1 MENRGLRRSNSSPD
15 SLDRSIGGKNS
26 DNPGKIREGTSNS
39 RNSLWQRVHKEL
51 LEQQSLS
58 PAKQTHSLTEQT
70 QKVAD
75 VAPQES
81 LHRPDGWGQ
90 KNQDAVDIL
99 RKWENIATD
108 ADEIKKKEGY
118 NYLPK
123 YIRNEYEQLLK
134 IHDFSYTSYAEG
146 YIKKDMLN
154 LINEHFDHIN
164 TIMKKNVEDF
174 DKVYHFTGQTL
185 EKHSSEEWGSEDE
198 IDSLKKK
205 IAGTAEEMG
214 WKDFMERATEI
225 IQKVN
230 SDHCLH
236 IIDAARES
244 GDRSVEES
252 LLKLASNENNRISIR
267 TQSVYALSHIG
278 NASTIEKLEN
288 MLQNQNSPSMH
299 GAISRTCKVIKGRLY
314 PPQPIEIDF
323 LDNF

>member
-39 RNSLWQRVHKEL
+39 RNGLWQRVHKEL

-75 VAPQES
+75 VAPQEA
-81 LHRPDGWGQ
+81 LHKPDGWGQ
-90 KNQDAVDIL
+90 KNLDAVSVL

-118 NYLPK
+118 NYLSK
-123 YIRNEYEQLLK
+123 HIRNEYEQLLK
-134 IHDFSYTSYAEG
+134 IHNFSHTSYAEG

-164 TIMKKNVEDF
+164 TIIKKELADF
-174 DKVYHFTGQTL
+174 EEKMYNFTGQTL
-185 EKHSSEEWGSEDE
+185 EKHSSEEWESEDE
-198 IDSLKKK
+198 IDSIKKK

-236 IIDAARES
+236 IIDAAGAS
-244 GDRSVEES
+244 GDRSVEDS

-267 TQSVYALSHIG
+267 TQSVYALSNIG
-278 NASTIEKLEN
+278 DASTIEALERI
-288 MLQNQNSPSMH
+288 NQNRRNESMRL
-299 GAISRTCKVIKGRLY
+299 AIKVACRLIRKRLNG
-314 PPQPIEIDF
+314 QE
-323 LDNF
+323 L

>member
-1 MENRGLRRSNSSPD
+1 MENRGLRRSNSLPD
-15 SLDRSIGGKNS
+15 SLDRSIDSGKNS
-26 DNPGKIREGTSNS
+26 DNPGKIREGTSGS
-39 RNSLWQRVHKEL
+39 RNDLWRKAHEEL

-58 PAKQTHSLTEQT
+58 PTKQAHSLTEQT

-75 VAPQES
+75 VAPQEA
-81 LHRPDGWGQ
+81 LHKPDGWGQ
-90 KNQDAVDIL
+90 KNLDVVSIL
-99 RKWENIATD
+99 RKWDNLATD
-108 ADEIKKKEGY
+108 ANEIKKKEGY

-123 YIRNEYEQLLK
+123 HIRNEYEQLLK
-134 IHDFSYTSYAEG
+134 IHDFSHTSYIEG
-146 YIKKDMLN
+146 YIKKDMFN

-164 TIMKKNVEDF
+164 TIMKKELADF
-174 DKVYHFTGQTL
+174 EEKVYNFTGQTL
-185 EKHSSEEWGSEDE
+185 EKHSSEEWESEDE
-198 IDSLKKK
+198 IDSIKKK

-314 PPQPIEIDF
+314 PPPAD
-323 LDNF
+323 